1 MLTRR
6 LTLCTV
12 NTVVE
17 NDFLQRYGG
26 IFVQVS
32 WLALSLCFIASIA
45 DMIGG
50 SFTIMKKLSERQ
62 FIHVTALGAGFL
74 LGATLLDRLPDSMS
88 SLPSS
93 APLYIVIGY
102 LAVLLME
109 TMQKRASLSLQTDL
123 DHFHTHFGH
132 VHTHV
137 ELHEHVTISKSSN
150 TAALVALLIHTFM
163 DGVIIAGSF
172 SINRAAGILMFIAI
186 TMHKLPEGFTMA
198 TISLAATDSRKQAFL
213 SALWLACSTMAG
225 AGITLFFG
233 KIDAYLLKVI
243 MALATGTFLFIST
256 SSLMPIIRDSRERK
270 AAITVIIG
278 TFIFYLSLVLVH
290 HAGLA

>member
-1 MLTRR
+1 M
-6 LTLCTV
+6 
-12 NTVVE
+12 
-17 NDFLQRYGG
+17 
-26 IFVQVS
+26 IVQVT

-50 SFTIMKKLSERQ
+50 SFTIMKKLSESQ

-88 SLPSS
+88 SLPAS

-109 TMQKRASLSLQTDL
+109 TLPKRATMNTSLGVVTRDADSRALAL
-123 DHFHTHFGH
+123 AGTHALSHISASAH
-132 VHTHV
+132 VHIHGS
-137 ELHEHVTISKSSN
+137 ISKSGN

-172 SINRAAGILMFIAI
+172 SFNRAAGILMFIAI

-213 SALWLACSTMAG
+213 SAFWLACSTMVG
-225 AGITLFFG
+225 AGVTLLFG
-233 KIDAYLLKVI
+233 RIDAYFLNVI

-256 SSLMPIIRDSRERK
+256 SSLMPIIREATDRK
-270 AAITVIIG
+270 AAITVVIG

-290 HAGLA
+290 HAGLT